1 MPSNELEVSGEQFRE
16 MVNQALERLVPLID
30 TLPEQPAADPSG
42 AVELAHSLV
51 EPIPESGSSLE
62 ELLDLLFDKLIPKG
76 FNTPGPGY
84 LAYIPGGGLL
94 ESSLAEL
101 ISTAVNRYVGVW
113 AASPGLA
120 QLESNVIRW
129 FNDIVGY
136 PETAQG
142 YLSSGGSMAN
152 FSAVVTARRRLLG
165 DDLSNAALYCSDQ
178 CHHSVTKAA
187 ILAGFAPSTVRV
199 VATDSAFRLS
209 TGELRALITRDR
221 SLGKRPFLIA
231 GSAGTT
237 NTGAVDPLDEL
248 ANIAQEEQLWFH
260 VDGAYGAAFNMTER
274 GARVLNG
281 LSRSDSVSL
290 DPHKALFLP
299 YGTGCLL
306 VRDGQALR
314 EAHSLTSAY
323 MPQLQEDPLL
333 VDFCEVSPE
342 LSRSFRGLQV
352 WLPMKL
358 HGIGAFRQ
366 QLDEKLELTDWTLRR
381 LENLPDVEIMA
392 RPSLSVIAFRFRR
405 ADLDLEMLNR
415 LNQELL
421 AEIVAQGR
429 VYLTPTWLYGK
440 FVIRICILSYRT
452 HQDRLEMLI
461 EDIEAGLAVVR
472 GRVESTSPEPLQD

>member
-1 MPSNELEVSGEQFRE
+1 MPSNELELSGEQFRE
-16 MVNQALERLVPLID
+16 MVDQALDRLVPFID
-30 TLPEQPAADPSG
+30 SLPDQPASDTSG
-42 AVELAHSLV
+42 GAKLAHSLI
-51 EPIPESGSSLE
+51 EPLPQAGSSLA
-62 ELLDLLFDKLIPKG
+62 ELLDLLFEKLIPKG

-101 ISTAVNRYVGVW
+101 ISTAINRYVGVW

-120 QLESNVIRW
+120 QLESNVLRW
-129 FNDIVGY
+129 FIDIVGY
-136 PETAQG
+136 PEKARG

-165 DDLSNAALYCSDQ
+165 DDLQDAALYCSDQ

-187 ILAGFAPSTVRV
+187 ILAGFAPATVRV
-199 VATDSAFRLS
+199 VQTDPEFRLVPAA
-209 TGELRALITRDR
+209 LHALIVQDRTR
-221 SLGKRPFLIA
+221 GKRPFMVV

-248 ANIAQEEQLWFH
+248 ADIAKEEGLWFH
-260 VDGAYGAAFNMTER
+260 VDGAYGAAFNMTAR
-274 GARVLNG
+274 GARTLTG

-290 DPHKALFLP
+290 DPHKAFFVP

-358 HGIGAFRQ
+358 HGIGAFRRL
-366 QLDEKLELTDWTLRR
+366 LDEKLDLTDWTLSQ
-381 LENLPDVEIMA
+381 LEKLPDLEIMA
-392 RPSLSVIAFRFRR
+392 QPSLTVIAFRFQRS
-405 ADLDLEMLNR
+405 DIDLETLNR

-421 AEIVAQGR
+421 AKIVERGR

-452 HQDRLEMLI
+452 HQDRLEMLL
-461 EDIEAGLAVVR
+461 EDLEQALAAIR
-472 GRVESTSPEPLQD
+472 GRTSEELY